1 MFCLLAGAESSV
13 AIMSMIVDLLFWAL
27 NNAPPAQVRIIC
39 AAEDKNFRKLI
50 RGLYRRS
57 YDVVIMTTSLTFA
70 DSPIFTKSGSCP
82 TSTTYDDESAHHH
95 HLTNYWNSFLE
106 QIQMPHHHHR
116 NPSNN
121 PGPKASLRVFSFPW
135 PHQEAEISMPACST
149 YKDVAARGREPSC
162 VDLVTL
168 TERGYKA
175 AATNINATTT
185 SSPTRNFGENLASME
200 DVRSWLEGFVASD
213 KCLFG
218 MDISLMAKSMEA
230 RLGKKLDL
238 KSLGFPSLT
247 RLLIATCADLV
258 RLKHPSKDR
267 TDMFPVK
274 LCGEARG
281 KMTEHFLLLLTEILP
296 KKDDKFPLSHVKSA
310 FKAKFHYDLDH
321 EAAGY
326 SKLHQFVGSMSNLVR
341 LHHSSSL
348 LLNELLIQ
356 RPSRYWR
363 NNKCQN
369 SSELI
374 TTITPP
380 KLWTTF

>member
-1 MFCLLAGAESSV
+1 
-13 AIMSMIVDLLFWAL
+13 MSMIVDLLFWAL
-27 NNAPPAQVRIIC
+27 NNAPPAKVRIIC
-39 AAEDKNFRKLI
+39 AAEDKNFQKLI

-57 YDVVIMTTSLTFA
+57 YDVVIMTASSTFA
-70 DSPIFTKSGSCP
+70 GSPIFTKSGPYP

-95 HLTNYWNSFLE
+95 LTNYRNSFLE
-106 QIQMPHHHHR
+106 QIQMPHHHHH

-121 PGPKASLRVFSFPW
+121 PGPKASLHVFSFPW
-135 PHQEAEISMPACST
+135 PHQETEISMPSCLT
-149 YKDVAARGREPSC
+149 YKDVASRDRKSSC
-162 VDLVTL
+162 VNLVTL
-168 TERGYKA
+168 VERGYKT
-175 AATNINATTT
+175 AATNTNKITTT
-185 SSPTRNFGENLASME
+185 SSPRNSDENLATME
-200 DVRSWLEGFVASD
+200 DVRSWLECFVASD

-238 KSLGFPSLT
+238 KLLGFPSLT
-247 RLLIATCADLV
+247 KLLVATCADLV

-274 LCGEARG
+274 LCGEARV
-281 KMTEHFLLLLTEILP
+281 KMTADFHLLLAEILP

-326 SKLHQFVGSMSNLVR
+326 SKLHQFVGSMSKLVR
-341 LHHSSSL
+341 LHHSSSV
-348 LLNELLIQ
+348 LLNELVIQ

-363 NNKCQN
+363 NNKMRNQ
-369 SSELI
+369 
-374 TTITPP
+374 
-380 KLWTTF
+380 

>member
-39 AAEDKNFRKLI
+39 AAEDKNFQKLI

-57 YDVVIMTTSLTFA
+57 YDVVIMTISSTFA
-70 DSPIFTKSGSCP
+70 DSPNFTKSGPYP

-95 HLTNYWNSFLE
+95 HLTNYRNSFLE
-106 QIQMPHHHHR
+106 QIQMPHHHHH

-121 PGPKASLRVFSFPW
+121 PGPKASLHVFNFPW
-135 PHQEAEISMPACST
+135 PHQETEISMPACLT
-149 YKDVAARGREPSC
+149 YKDVASRDRKSSC
-162 VDLVTL
+162 INLVTL
-168 TERGYKA
+168 VERGYKT
-175 AATNINATTT
+175 AATNTNKITTT
-185 SSPTRNFGENLASME
+185 SSPRNSDENLATME
-200 DVRSWLEGFVASD
+200 DVRSWLECFVASD

-238 KSLGFPSLT
+238 KMLGFPSLT
-247 RLLIATCADLV
+247 KLLVATCADLV

-274 LCGEARG
+274 LCGEARV
-281 KMTEHFLLLLTEILP
+281 KMTADFHLLLAEILP
-296 KKDDKFPLSHVKSA
+296 KKNDTFPLSHVKSA

-326 SKLHQFVGSMSNLVR
+326 SKLNQFVGSMPKLVR
-341 LHHSSSL
+341 LHHSSSV
-348 LLNELLIQ
+348 LLNELVIQ

-363 NNKCQN
+363 NNKCEI

-374 TTITPP
+374 TIITP
-380 KLWTTF
+380 KL

>member
-1 MFCLLAGAESSV
+1 MLFCLLAGAESSV

-39 AAEDKNFRKLI
+39 AAEDKNFQKLI

-57 YDVVIMTTSLTFA
+57 YDVVIMTTSSSFA
-70 DSPIFTKSGSCP
+70 GSPSLTKSGPYP

-95 HLTNYWNSFLE
+95 HLTSYWNSFLE
-106 QIQMPHHHHR
+106 QIQMPHHHHHH

-121 PGPKASLRVFSFPW
+121 PGPKASLHVFSFPW
-135 PHQEAEISMPACST
+135 PHQEPENPMPACLT
-149 YKDVAARGREPSC
+149 YKDAASRGRKSSC
-162 VDLVTL
+162 INLVTL
-168 TERGYKA
+168 AERGYKT
-175 AATNINATTT
+175 AATNTNKITTT
-185 SSPTRNFGENLASME
+185 SSPRNSDDNLASME

-218 MDISLMAKSMEA
+218 MDISMTAKSMEA

-238 KSLGFPSLT
+238 KLLGFPNLT
-247 RLLIATCADLV
+247 KLLVATCADLV
-258 RLKHPSKDR
+258 RLKHPSKDQ
-267 TDMFPVK
+267 THMFPVK
-274 LCGEARG
+274 LCGEARV
-281 KMTEHFLLLLTEILP
+281 KMTADFHLLLTEILP

-326 SKLHQFVGSMSNLVR
+326 SKLHQFVASMSKLVR
-341 LHHSSSL
+341 LHHSSSV
-348 LLNELLIQ
+348 LLNELVIQ

-363 NNKCQN
+363 NNKRE
-369 SSELI
+369 SS
-374 TTITPP
+374 T
-380 KLWTTF
+380 